1 MEGRRDGRDGRREE
15 KLGIFFLNLFY

>member
-1 MEGRRDGRDGRREE
+1 MEGRRDGREGRREE